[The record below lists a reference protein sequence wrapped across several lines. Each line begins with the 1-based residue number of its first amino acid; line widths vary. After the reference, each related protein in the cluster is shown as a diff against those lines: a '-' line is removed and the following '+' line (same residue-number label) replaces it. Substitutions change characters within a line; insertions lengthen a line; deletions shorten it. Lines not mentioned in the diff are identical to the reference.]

1 LPPLRPTAFT
11 GRAVR
16 VFARLGTLA
25 AVVLAARWLAYAVA
39 PEPDAL
45 AARLQGETAPPDP
58 LIVAAVVVGI
68 AATLATAVVWL
79 AAMGVAERRR
89 LEPRA
94 LAPPPISLARLGLRT
109 LALFVASSF
118 AFAGLESYLHLRAG
132 LGFHGLHCLIGPV
145 HQDAL
150 PFLGGLS
157 LLAAALAGAAEHAL
171 AWIRRS
177 VSLLAGGGWRV
188 ARPLLPRVSFAL
200 ATPAS
205 AAPGGANRTRG
216 PPGGIALPT
225 V

>member
-11 GRAVR
+11 GRVAR
-16 VFARLGTLA
+16 VLAWLA
-25 AVVLAARWLAYAVA
+25 ALAGVVLAARWLAYAVA

-45 AARLQGETAPPDP
+45 AARLQGEAAPPDP
-58 LIVAAVVVGI
+58 LVVAAVVVGI
-68 AATLATAVVWL
+68 AATVSTALVWL

-94 LAPPPISLARLGLRT
+94 LAPPPISVARLGRRALG
-109 LALFVASSF
+109 LFVVSSV
-118 AFAGLESYLHLRAG
+118 AFAGLESYLHVRAG

-157 LLAAALAGAAEHAL
+157 LLAAALAGAAEHVL
-171 AWIRRS
+171 RWIRRS
-177 VSLLAGGGWRV
+177 VTLFAGGRWRV
-188 ARPLLPRVSFAL
+188 GRPPLPRAPLAL
-200 ATPAS
+200 AAPVS
-205 AAPGGANRTRG
+205 AAPARANRTRG
-216 PPGGIALPT
+216 PPRRVALPT

>member
-1 LPPLRPTAFT
+1 M
-11 GRAVR
+11 
-16 VFARLGTLA
+16 LG
-25 AVVLAARWLAYAVA
+25 ARWLAYAVA

-68 AATLATAVVWL
+68 AATLSTALVWL

-94 LAPPPISLARLGLRT
+94 LAPAPISLARLGLRA
-109 LALFVASSF
+109 LGLFVVGAL
-118 AFAGLESYLHLRAG
+118 AFAGLESYLHVRAG

-157 LLAAALAGAAEHAL
+157 LLAAALAGAVEHVF

-177 VSLLAGGGWRV
+177 VSLLAGGGWHAGR
-188 ARPLLPRVSFAL
+188 ALLPRAPLAL
-200 ATPAS
+200 AGPAS
-205 AAPGGANRTRG
+205 AAPGRANRTRG
-216 PPGGIALPT
+216 PPRVAALPT